1 MIQNIQNI
9 QNNMEYR
16 EYLTKNADTIIK
28 YNQVVANT
36 NCSNTQII
44 PDNNLGNSSNKT
56 LNIDYSSLIPILTI
70 NKKSFLKKDYLNN
83 YYTMANLCSPNFL

>member
-1 MIQNIQNI
+1 MIQNI

-56 LNIDYSSLIPILTI
+56 INMDYSSLIPILTT

>member
-1 MIQNIQNI
+1 MIPNI

-44 PDNNLGNSSNKT
+44 PDNNLGNS
-56 LNIDYSSLIPILTI
+56 
-70 NKKSFLKKDYLNN
+70 
-83 YYTMANLCSPNFL
+83 